1 MSPLPEFHPQAPG
14 GDALTLQSG
23 PAPEAPSGAY
33 DRLRARLK
41 QLRPY
46 EDLSRLDLAYRFAA
60 AAHEGQKRADG
71 SPYVTHPVEVADILA
86 SQQMDMTC
94 LETALLHDVLED
106 TVVTSEELRRQFGEE
121 VTRCVEGV
129 TKIGKIHFYSQ
140 EDRQAESVRKMLLA
154 MVSDIRVILV
164 KFADRIHNMR
174 TLANLPREKQQRI
187 AQETLDIYCPIA
199 HRLGMGKVRA
209 ELEDRAFEFVD
220 PLAFGEIVGKIQ
232 SSRSANEEFLHDI
245 RLRIE
250 EKLRQESIPAR
261 VEARLK
267 RPYSVWSKMRK
278 QKIGIEQVYD
288 LLALRII
295 TDSVKNCYAALGVM
309 HAEWSPIFGRI
320 KDFIAIP
327 RPNLYQSLHTSVVVP
342 GGQMF
347 EVQIRTEEMHRLAEE
362 GIAAHWKYK
371 EGRCGAAPDDQR
383 ITWLRQ
389 LMEWQKDMRDPA
401 DFISTVKMELEH
413 EDVFVFTPQ
422 GRVIVL
428 PHEATPVDFA
438 YAIHSAI
445 GDTCTG
451 AKVNGRIVPL
461 KYQLQN
467 GEVVHIL
474 TQQGQTPSRDWLGF
488 IKTSKARSRIKHFI
502 TETER
507 SQAIEIGEKLLETE
521 ARRLGLSLSRVSR
534 ATIEAIAAEYGCA
547 KIEDLHAALGYGRY
561 SARQVVNR
569 LTDNPAPADS
579 PAPETPRPVMRETT
593 LRETDSRDLV
603 IKVKGAGEDLLTFR
617 SKCCNPILGEPIVGY
632 VTRGRGIA
640 VHATAC
646 KNVTN
651 LMYEADRKIE
661 VEWAPRG
668 SKDPFAIKLQIHS
681 EDRPG
686 MLAGFTSIL
695 AGENCNIRSL
705 EARANR
711 GRAEQDA
718 VVDVTI
724 DIRDKKQLDKVIAA
738 FRRVPGV
745 RDVARLN

>member
-1 MSPLPEFHPQAPG
+1 
-14 GDALTLQSG
+14 
-23 PAPEAPSGAY
+23 
-33 DRLRARLK
+33 
-41 QLRPY
+41 LRPF
-46 EDLSRLDLAYRFAA
+46 EDLTRLDRAHQFAA
-60 AAHEGQKRADG
+60 SAHSGQKRADG
-71 SPYVTHPVEVADILA
+71 SPYITHPIEVAEILA
-86 SQQMDMTC
+86 FQQMDMTC

-106 TVVTSEELRRQFGEE
+106 TAVTPEELRRQFGEE

-174 TLANLPREKQQRI
+174 TLANLPREKQLRI

-209 ELEDRAFEFVD
+209 ELEDRAFAFVD
-220 PLAFGEIVGKIQ
+220 PAAFQEIVDKIH
-232 SSRSANEEFLHDI
+232 SSRNANEEFLHDI

-250 EKLRQESIPAR
+250 HKLRQDGVPAR

-347 EVQIRTEEMHRLAEE
+347 EVQIRTEEMHRIAEE

-371 EGRCGAAPDDQR
+371 EGRRGQTPDDQR
-383 ITWLRQ
+383 IVWLRQ
-389 LMEWQKDMRDPA
+389 LMEWQKEMRDPA
-401 DFISTVKMELEH
+401 DFISTMKMDLEN

-438 YAIHSAI
+438 YAIHSDV
-445 GDTCTG
+445 GNTCTG

-467 GEVVHIL
+467 GEVVEIL
-474 TQQGQTPSRDWLGF
+474 TQSGQTPSRDWLGF

-507 SQAIEIGEKLLETE
+507 TQAVEIGEKLLETE

-534 ATIEAIAAEYGCA
+534 AEVENVAAEYGFA

-561 SARQVVNR
+561 SARQVVNK
-569 LTDNPAPADS
+569 LLDVPAPDPPS
-579 PAPETPRPVMRETT
+579 PEPPRLVPREA
-593 LRETDSRDLV
+593 DSRDLV

-617 SKCCNPILGEPIVGY
+617 AKCCNPILGEPIVGY

-651 LMYEADRKIE
+651 LMYEAERKIE

-668 SKDPFAIKLQIHS
+668 FRDSFAIKLQIHS

-705 EARANR
+705 EARANH

-718 VVDVTI
+718 IVDITI
-724 DIRDKKQLDKVIAA
+724 DIRDKKQLDKVLSAL
-738 FRRVPGV
+738 RRVPGV
-745 RDVARLN
+745 RDVARMT